1 MTAPNEASL
10 VALVAQELGL
20 AAASV
25 AATAKLL
32 AEGATIPFI
41 ARYRKE
47 VTGGLDEVELRN
59 VEERLAY
66 VKELEERRASIL
78 AEIEKQ
84 GKLTPELQAK
94 IVKASQKAELED
106 LYLPYKPKRRTKA
119 MIARERGL
127 EPLAQLILA
136 QAAGTDPEEAA
147 KAYVNAEKE
156 VPDVAAALAGARD
169 IVAETVVE
177 RADVRALVRETMQ
190 KEGVLTVSVVEEKA
204 AERTKFEAVYGLAE
218 KLGAMPSHRYL
229 AVRRGE
235 AEGVLRAELEVDR
248 ENLAAGIEP
257 KVGLKRASPFAP
269 VLRKAIDDGLRR
281 SLVPSLESDL
291 RVDKKMDADREAVGV
306 FAENLRRLLLAAPLG
321 RCTVLGIDPGQRTGC
336 KCAVVDDTGRFVTH
350 DLFNL
355 VGSERE
361 TQRAREILARLVNA
375 HAPHA
380 IAVGNGTHGRETES
394 FVREVLRD
402 LGSKALV
409 VMVSESGASVYSASD
424 VARDEFPELDLT
436 VRGAISIAR
445 RLQDPLA
452 ELVKIDPKA
461 IGVGQYQ
468 HDVHQPL
475 LKRKLEEVVESCV
488 NAVGVELNTASA
500 PLLAHVAGVGETLAK
515 RIVAHRNEHGAFESR
530 AALREVAGVGPKTF
544 EQCAGFLRIRGG
556 RHPLDAS
563 AVHPERYP
571 LVERIAVDLGVA
583 VADLVGNEALL
594 KRVAWP
600 KYVTPE
606 VGLPTLEDIRAELS
620 KPGRDP
626 RAVFEAP
633 QFREDVRT
641 MNDLAA
647 GMELEGVVTNVTAF
661 GAFVDVGV
669 HQDGLVHVSQL
680 ADRFVKDPHEVVK
693 VGDRVK
699 VRVQEVDLVRKRI
712 GLTMRKEGGASA
724 RTAAASPSS
733 AAGHGGPRGQGAHGG
748 HGGGAGSQGRGPQG
762 HARGGSGNQGS
773 SRGGAPSQAPGGGFT
788 NRAFEGLLRK

>member
-1 MTAPNEASL
+1 MTALNEASL
-10 VALVAQELGL
+10 VALVAHELNL
-20 AAASV
+20 APASV

-32 AEGATIPFI
+32 AEGATIPFM

-59 VEERLAY
+59 IEERLAY

-78 AEIEKQ
+78 GEIEKQ
-84 GKLTPELQAK
+84 GKLTPELRAK
-94 IVKASQKAELED
+94 IEKVSAKAELED

-127 EPLAQLILA
+127 EPLALLILSQGA
-136 QAAGTDPEEAA
+136 GDTPEKAAEAFI
-147 KAYVNAEKE
+147 NAEKE
-156 VPDVAAALAGARD
+156 VPDVATALAGARD
-169 IVAETVVE
+169 IVAETIVE
-177 RADVRALVRETMQ
+177 RADVRSLVRETMQ
-190 KEGVLTVSVVEEKA
+190 KEGVLTVSVIEEKA

-218 KLGAMPSHRYL
+218 KITAMPSHRYL

-248 ENLAAGIEP
+248 ENLAVAIEP
-257 KVGLKRASPFAP
+257 KAGLKRSSPYAP

-291 RVDKKMDADREAVGV
+291 RVDKKLEADRDAVGV

-336 KCAVVDDTGRFVTH
+336 KCAVVDDTGRLVTH

-355 VGSERE
+355 VGSDAM
-361 TQRAREILARLVNA
+361 TQRAREILARLVKT
-375 HAPHA
+375 HEPQA
-380 IAVGNGTHGRETES
+380 IAVGNGTHGRETEA
-394 FVREVLRD
+394 FAREVLRD
-402 LGSKALV
+402 IGSKAIV

-424 VARDEFPELDLT
+424 VAREEFPDLDLT

-475 LKRKLEEVVESCV
+475 LKRKLEEVIESCV

-515 RIVAHRNEHGAFESR
+515 RIVSHRNEHGAFASR
-530 AALREVAGVGPKTF
+530 ADLRNVAGVGPKTF

-583 VADLVGNEALL
+583 VETLVGNESLL
-594 KRVAWP
+594 KKVAWE
-600 KYVTPE
+600 KYVTAD
-606 VGLPTLEDIRAELS
+606 VGRPTLDDIRAELV

-626 RAVFEAP
+626 RATFEAP
-633 QFREDVRT
+633 QFRDDVRT
-641 MNDLAA
+641 MNDLSA
-647 GMELEGVVTNVTAF
+647 GMELEGVITNVTAF

-680 ADRFVKDPHEVVK
+680 ADRFVRDPHEVAK

-699 VRVQEVDLVRKRI
+699 VRVTEVDLTRKRI
-712 GLTMRKEGGASA
+712 GLTMRREGGAASA
-724 RTAAASPSS
+724 NAKGSP
-733 AAGHGGPRGQGAHGG
+733 AQAQGP
-748 HGGGAGSQGRGPQG
+748 GRGPQG
-762 HARGGSGNQGS
+762 SPHT
-773 SRGGAPSQAPGGGFT
+773 GGGHRSGMPASSGKRDTGSNASSGFA

>member
-10 VALVAQELGL
+10 VALVAHELQL
-20 AAASV
+20 SVASV

-32 AEGATIPFI
+32 AEGSTIPFM

-59 VEERLAY
+59 IEERLAY

-84 GKLTPELQAK
+84 GKLSPALEAK
-94 IVKASQKAELED
+94 IVKAATKADLED

-127 EPLAQLILA
+127 APLADLILA
-136 QAAGTDPEEAA
+136 QGAGGNPEAA
-147 KAYVNAEKE
+147 AAPFVNADKE

-169 IVAETVVE
+169 IVAETIVE
-177 RADVRALVRETMQ
+177 RADVRALVRDTMQ
-190 KEGVLTVSVVEEKA
+190 KEGVLTVSVVPEKA

-218 KLGAMPSHRYL
+218 KITAMPSHRYL

-248 ENLAAGIEP
+248 ENLAVAIEP
-257 KVGLKRASPFAP
+257 KAGLKRSSPFAP
-269 VLRKAIDDGLRR
+269 ALRKAIDDGLRR

-291 RVDKKMDADREAVGV
+291 RVDKKLEADRDAVGV
-306 FAENLRRLLLAAPLG
+306 FAENLRGLLLAAPLG
-321 RCTVLGIDPGQRTGC
+321 RRTVLGIDPGQRTGC
-336 KCAVVDDTGRFVTH
+336 KCAVVDDTGLFVTH

-355 VGSERE
+355 VGSESQ
-361 TQRAREILARLVNA
+361 TQRAREILGRLVKT
-375 HAPHA
+375 HDPYA

-394 FVREVLRD
+394 FAREVLRD
-402 LGSKALV
+402 LGSKAIV
-409 VMVSESGASVYSASD
+409 VLVSESGASVYSASD
-424 VARDEFPELDLT
+424 VAREEFPELDLT
-436 VRGAISIAR
+436 IRGAISIAR

-475 LKRKLEEVVESCV
+475 LKRKLDEVIESCV

-515 RIVAHRNEHGAFESR
+515 RIVNHRNTHGAFSSR
-530 AALREVAGVGPKTF
+530 AELRNVSGVGPKTF

-583 VADLVGNEALL
+583 VAALVGNETLL
-594 KRVAWP
+594 KKVPWE
-600 KYVTPE
+600 KYVTPD
-606 VGLPTLEDIRAELS
+606 VGRPTLDDIRAELV
-620 KPGRDP
+620 KPGLDP
-626 RAVFEAP
+626 RATFEAP
-633 QFREDVRT
+633 QFRDDVRT
-641 MNDLAA
+641 MNDLSA
-647 GMELEGVVTNVTAF
+647 GMELEGVITNVTAF
-661 GAFVDVGV
+661 GAFVDIGV

-680 ADRFVKDPHEVVK
+680 ADRFVRDPHEVAK
-693 VGDRVK
+693 VGERVK
-699 VRVQEVDLVRKRI
+699 VRVVEVDLTRKRI
-712 GLTMRKEGGASA
+712 ALTMKRDGA
-724 RTAAASPSS
+724 AAASGAKPQ
-733 AAGHGGPRGQGAHGG
+733 AGPPMGNP
-748 HGGGAGSQGRGPQG
+748 RGPQ
-762 HARGGSGNQGS
+762 SGAANVGNRAGAQGAAGKRDGATGTS
-773 SRGGAPSQAPGGGFT
+773 SGFA

>member
-1 MTAPNEASL
+1 MTAPHEASL
-10 VALVAQELGL
+10 VALVAHELGL
-20 AAASV
+20 APASV

-32 AEGATIPFI
+32 AEGATIPFM

-47 VTGGLDEVELRN
+47 VTGNLDEVQLRAI
-59 VEERLAY
+59 EERLAY
-66 VKELEERRASIL
+66 VRELEERRASVI

-84 GKLTPELQAK
+84 GKLTPELK
-94 IVKASQKAELED
+94 TKLEKASTKADLED

-136 QAAGTDPEEAA
+136 QGADVDPSQAAEAF
-147 KAYVNAEKE
+147 VNAERE
-156 VPDVAAALAGARD
+156 VPDVTAALAGARD
-169 IVAETVVE
+169 IVAETIVE
-177 RADVRALVRETMQ
+177 RADVRALVRENMQ

-204 AERTKFEAVYGLAE
+204 SERTKFEAVYGLAE
-218 KLGAMPSHRYL
+218 KISAMPSHRYL

-235 AEGVLRAELEVDR
+235 TEGVLRAELEVDR
-248 ENLAAGIEP
+248 EGLAVAIEP
-257 KVGLKRASPFAP
+257 KAGLKRSSPFAP

-291 RVDKKMDADREAVGV
+291 RVDKKLEADRDAVTV

-336 KCAVVDDTGRFVTH
+336 KCAMVDDTGRLVTH

-355 VGSERE
+355 VGSEAQ
-361 TQRAREILARLVNA
+361 TQRAREILTKLVLT
-375 HAPHA
+375 HDPKA
-380 IAVGNGTHGRETES
+380 IAVGNGTHGRETEA
-394 FVREVLRD
+394 FAREVLKAI
-402 LGSKALV
+402 GSKAIV
-409 VMVSESGASVYSASD
+409 VMVSEAGASVYSASD
-424 VARDEFPELDLT
+424 VAREEFPDLDLT

-475 LKRKLEEVVESCV
+475 LKRKLEEVIESCV

-515 RIVAHRNEHGAFESR
+515 RIVAHRNEHGAFASR
-530 AALREVAGVGPKTF
+530 AALRDVAGVGPKTF

-556 RHPLDAS
+556 HHPLDAS

-583 VADLVGNEALL
+583 VEQLIGNEALL
-594 KRVAWP
+594 KRVAWE
-600 KYVTPE
+600 KYATAE
-606 VGLPTLEDIRAELS
+606 VGRLTLEDIRAELL

-626 RAVFEAP
+626 RATFEAP
-633 QFREDVRT
+633 QFRDDVRT

-680 ADRFVKDPHEVVK
+680 ADRFVKDPHEVAK

-699 VRVQEVDLVRKRI
+699 VRVTEVDLQRKRI
-712 GLTMRKEGGASA
+712 GLTMRRE
-724 RTAAASPSS
+724 
-733 AAGHGGPRGQGAHGG
+733 
-748 HGGGAGSQGRGPQG
+748 GGAGSAQRTGSPANTGAARPQG
-762 HARGGSGNQGS
+762 SGGGGGQRGGGPRRDDPKS
-773 SRGGAPSQAPGGGFT
+773 SGGGFA

>member
-1 MTAPNEASL
+1 MTALHEDSL
-10 VALVAQELGL
+10 VALVAHELGL
-20 AAASV
+20 AQASV

-32 AEGATIPFI
+32 AEGATIPFM

-47 VTGGLDEVELRN
+47 VTGNLDEVQLRAI
-59 VEERLAY
+59 EERLAY
-66 VKELEERRASIL
+66 VRELEERRASVI

-84 GKLTPELQAK
+84 GKLTPELK
-94 IVKASQKAELED
+94 TKLEKASTKADLED

-127 EPLAQLILA
+127 EPLALLILA
-136 QAAGTDPEEAA
+136 QGAELDPEKAA
-147 KAYVNAEKE
+147 AAYVNAEKE

-169 IVAETVVE
+169 IVAETIVE
-177 RADVRALVRETMQ
+177 RADVRALVRESMQ

-204 AERTKFEAVYGLAE
+204 SERTKFEAVYGLAE
-218 KLGAMPSHRYL
+218 KISAMPSHRYL

-248 ENLAAGIEP
+248 ANLAVAIEP
-257 KVGLKRASPFAP
+257 KAGLKRSSPFAP

-291 RVDKKMDADREAVGV
+291 RVDKKLEADREAVTV

-336 KCAVVDDTGRFVTH
+336 KCAMVDDTGRLVAH

-355 VGSERE
+355 VGSEAQ
-361 TQRAREILARLVNA
+361 TQRAREILTKLVLAND
-375 HAPHA
+375 PKA
-380 IAVGNGTHGRETES
+380 IAVGNGTHGRETEA
-394 FVREVLRD
+394 FVREVLKAI
-402 LGSKALV
+402 GSKALV
-409 VMVSESGASVYSASD
+409 VMVSEAGASVYSASD
-424 VARDEFPELDLT
+424 VAREEFPDLDLT

-475 LKRKLEEVVESCV
+475 LKRKLEEVIESCV

-515 RIVAHRNEHGAFESR
+515 RIVSYRNEHGAFGSR
-530 AALREVAGVGPKTF
+530 AALRDVPGVGPKTF
-544 EQCAGFLRIRGG
+544 EQCAGFLRIHGG

-583 VADLVGNEALL
+583 VDQLVGNEGLL
-594 KRVAWP
+594 KRVAWE
-600 KYVTPE
+600 KYVTAE
-606 VGLPTLEDIRAELS
+606 VGRLTLEDIRAELL

-626 RAVFEAP
+626 RATFEAP
-633 QFREDVRT
+633 QFRDDVRT
-641 MNDLAA
+641 MTDLAA

-699 VRVQEVDLVRKRI
+699 VRVTEVDLQRKRI
-712 GLTMRKEGGASA
+712 GLTMRRDGGA
-724 RTAAASPSS
+724 T
-733 AAGHGGPRGQGAHGG
+733 Q
-748 HGGGAGSQGRGPQG
+748 
-762 HARGGSGNQGS
+762 ARGGTAATSGPARGPGAS
-773 SRGGAPSQAPGGGFT
+773 GAPSARGGAPRREGSSSPTSSGGGFA